1 MDAREYQP
9 FGEEW
14 KKEMKKWNKDL
25 LIDLLRKTLVE
36 NQAYAAQMPS
46 VPSYNEI
53 EEMIKDENWTDARF
67 GNKWKEY
74 MINNHS
80 HETLLDL
87 ALMNGRR
94 LTVLRRWLK
103 SLQQEK
109 EVCKYSD
116 GKDYSHLKPNSD
128 QYPGHERC
136 VNCGEDNNVTIT
148 DDVDICHDCGHV
160 EGCSEHPPQEGE
172 KKVCK
177 TCGGIGRIGLYACPE
192 CNPKGRKKVGTLDNI

>member
-1 MDAREYQP
+1 MACNYV
-9 FGEEW
+9 
-14 KKEMKKWNKDL
+14 
-25 LIDLLRKTLVE
+25 RKH
-36 NQAYAAQMPS
+36 YAAGYEHDSSDDYILKNYNMEVQS
-46 VPSYNEI
+46 VMYG
-53 EEMIKDENWTDARF
+53 MK
-67 GNKWKEY
+67 
-74 MINNHS
+74 
-80 HETLLDL
+80 
-87 ALMNGRR
+87 
-94 LTVLRRWLK
+94 WLK